1 MFRFHAADIRMLK
14 YFNVSSMRT
23 LIYISALVSSFKFNL
38 VPRLFSFQSLGTRLL
53 SNYASFS
60 NTLFVSITYN

>member
-1 MFRFHAADIRMLK
+1 MFRFHAADITRMLK
-14 YFNVSSMRT
+14 YFNVSSRT